1 MDSRRKARENFGFLK
16 VFGQDPVTDLGSPY
30 RQGGGVG
37 GVGVR
42 ILGSLTKSQVSLGL
56 VDLCSQIKVKRFFVC
71 GVPKLIISST
81 NSGRRKKWCP

>member
-16 VFGQDPVTDLGSPY
+16 VFGQDPVTDLGFPY

-37 GVGVR
+37 GGGGR

-56 VDLCSQIKVKRFFVC
+56 VDLWLILAL
-71 GVPKLIISST
+71 LIIVLKETT
-81 NSGRRKKWCP
+81 N